1 MNVSDQLLDLLTI
14 RQLLL
19 ERIIAGENVAM
30 NKQLD
35 SVAQDI
41 VKALKGKEL
50 SEYQGKRLDKAIT
63 ELVSLVKVNPPDLA
77 GIAASEASF
86 INGAFASVGIES
98 VIPAAST
105 VTAIAQSAVI
115 QGGTMGEWFG
125 QLNETTRFNISRAV
139 KNGVSLGL
147 TNAQIAKSIMGKG
160 DKGSEPIAKTRR
172 DAMAITRTA
181 TQTVANDVRMA
192 SYMENADIIKAVQW
206 VSTLDSRTSD
216 ICIARSGKT
225 WTFPEFKP
233 IGHSIPWDNGPP
245 AHWACRS
252 TSIPVTRSMAEI
264 TGKAEDQIA
273 PRTRASMDGQVAQN
287 LTFDQFLKNKPP
299 EFADEML
306 GKGRAE
312 LWRSGKITLNQLLD
326 QRGNPL
332 TLAQLQSR
340 YGSVAASTAK
350 ATSVARG
357 IPVVT
362 PNAVINAPA
371 FNPAVNEESI
381 KVISRKDVQ
390 KILTTQFQ
398 LAAQNPAYDLEGRIV
413 FKGIQQGDIGKSN
426 LSTGFTDEA
435 MSMILAIKPEL
446 DDLADRFNI
455 PKIRGFKTSTA
466 STASMGDGIMTLHP
480 EYFSGFA
487 SKVGG
492 KASSNRI
499 DALKTVN
506 AGLLEKIRPLG
517 EQIADVTNQLRL
529 VERNS
534 EKYTEL
540 WWQKTS
546 LLDEYSKLAST
557 YNKNE
562 KLIKVGRSTEFTPS
576 TWKLGDDPASRP
588 YGVDLY
594 ASTGTDRART
604 ILYHEFAHHIHQ
616 MYKKTERRSMS
627 KPPIEARL
635 TKLWATKTKAAR
647 DAQPSRYSNKDQYEW
662 FAENFALYMMG
673 NRKLVDDDLI
683 KLIEEMLGEQANR

>member
-1 MNVSDQLLDLLTI
+1 MNASDQLLDLLTI

-41 VKALKGKEL
+41 LKALKGKEL

-86 INGAFASVGIES
+86 INGAFASVGIDT

-216 ICIARSGKT
+216 ICIVRSGKT

-252 TSIPVTRSMAEI
+252 TSIPVTSSMAEI
-264 TGKAEDQIA
+264 TGKAQNQIA

-332 TLAQLQSR
+332 TLTQLER
-340 YGSVAASTAK
+340 KYG
-350 ATSVARG
+350 
-357 IPVVT
+357 
-362 PNAVINAPA
+362 
-371 FNPAVNEESI
+371 
-381 KVISRKDVQ
+381 
-390 KILTTQFQ
+390 
-398 LAAQNPAYDLEGRIV
+398 
-413 FKGIQQGDIGKSN
+413 
-426 LSTGFTDEA
+426 
-435 MSMILAIKPEL
+435 
-446 DDLADRFNI
+446 
-455 PKIRGFKTSTA
+455 
-466 STASMGDGIMTLHP
+466 
-480 EYFSGFA
+480 
-487 SKVGG
+487 
-492 KASSNRI
+492 
-499 DALKTVN
+499 
-506 AGLLEKIRPLG
+506 RP
-517 EQIADVTNQLRL
+517 
-529 VERNS
+529 
-534 EKYTEL
+534 
-540 WWQKTS
+540 
-546 LLDEYSKLAST
+546 
-557 YNKNE
+557 
-562 KLIKVGRSTEFTPS
+562 
-576 TWKLGDDPASRP
+576 
-588 YGVDLY
+588 
-594 ASTGTDRART
+594 
-604 ILYHEFAHHIHQ
+604 
-616 MYKKTERRSMS
+616 
-627 KPPIEARL
+627 
-635 TKLWATKTKAAR
+635 
-647 DAQPSRYSNKDQYEW
+647 
-662 FAENFALYMMG
+662 
-673 NRKLVDDDLI
+673 
-683 KLIEEMLGEQANR
+683 